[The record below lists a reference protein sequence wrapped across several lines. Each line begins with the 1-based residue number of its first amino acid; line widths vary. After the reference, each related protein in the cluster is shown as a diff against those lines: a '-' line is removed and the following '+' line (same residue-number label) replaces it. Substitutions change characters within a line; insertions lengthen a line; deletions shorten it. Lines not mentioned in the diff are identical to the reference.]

1 MFCDQVIT
9 ILKAGKGGDGFVS
22 FRREK
27 FVPCGGPDGG
37 NGGRGGHIVL
47 RVNPNI
53 NSLID
58 LKNRPYVRAPEG
70 KNGHRF
76 DKAGKRGDDLILEVP
91 SGTLIYDNITNDL
104 IVDLVEEGEDFI
116 LLHGGRGGYG
126 NAHFTSS
133 VRQAPDFAE
142 KGEPGEELGVRFEMR
157 MVADVGIIGLPSVG
171 KSTLISRITA
181 ARPKIADY
189 PFTTLIPNMGVVD
202 LNKWGRGKG
211 QTFAVADVP
220 GLIEGAHEGKG
231 LGDEFLRH
239 VSRTAV
245 LVHVIDCQAKDIVKD
260 FKIIMH
266 ELTEYNPDLAKRP
279 QVVVMNKIDTIDTE
293 MTNMLL
299 SELRAELPK
308 NISLFAISAVSGV
321 GLKDFVLN
329 LWNEVGK
336 YKKTTSGLSEN
347 PDGIGYRVFRPH
359 LEKRNKDFTVDL
371 SDFKMGKKIFL
382 VKGKRVEQIVVMSDL
397 ENRSARMRVYDVL
410 EKMGIMNEIRKL
422 EGEPGDHIKI
432 GQSDL
437 EFPG

>member
-1 MFCDQVIT
+1 MFCDQVVT

-37 NGGRGGHIVL
+37 NGGRGGHVVL

-58 LKNRPYVRAPEG
+58 LKNRPYFRAPEG
-70 KNGHRF
+70 KGGHRF
-76 DKAGKRGDDLILEVP
+76 DMAGKRGDDLILEVP
-91 SGTLIYDNITNDL
+91 PGTLIYDNSTNDL
-104 IVDLVEEGEDFI
+104 IVDLVEEGEDFV

-142 KGEPGEELGVRFEMR
+142 KGEPGEELEVRFEMR

-171 KSTLISRITA
+171 KSTLISRITD

-202 LNKWGRGKG
+202 LSKWGGGKR
-211 QTFAVADVP
+211 QTFVVADVP

-245 LVHVIDCQAKDIVKD
+245 LVHMVDCQAKDMVKD

-266 ELTEYNPDLAKRP
+266 ELREYDPDLVKRP
-279 QVVVMNKIDTIDTE
+279 QVVVMNKIDTIDSE
-293 MTNMLL
+293 MTDMLL
-299 SELRAELPK
+299 SELRAEIPK
-308 NISLFAISAVSGV
+308 EIPLFAISAVSGA
-321 GLKDFVLN
+321 GLKDFVLH
-329 LWNEVGK
+329 LWREVGK
-336 YKKTTSGLSEN
+336 YRKTTSSVESFG
-347 PDGIGYRVFRPH
+347 GVGYRVFRPH
-359 LEKRNKDFTVDL
+359 LEKKNKDFKVEL
-371 SDFKMGKKIFL
+371 AGSEKGRKVFF
-382 VKGKRVEQIVVMSDL
+382 VRGKRVEQIVVMSDL

-410 EKMGIMNEIRKL
+410 EKTGIMREIRKL
-422 EGEPGDHIKI
+422 DGEPGDRIKI
-432 GQSDL
+432 DQSDL